1 MFMPSYVQ
9 VNEDEEEQVDLCV
22 LFALLLFYPC
32 LTEKTLRFICLVLT
46 LKNGLLVSPGFYSKK
61 I

>member
-22 LFALLLFYPC
+22 LSLLIILRLFCPC
-32 LTEKTLRFICLVLT
+32 FTVQNIEVCLS
-46 LKNGLLVSPGFYSKK
+46 LLYCNTY
-61 I
+61 